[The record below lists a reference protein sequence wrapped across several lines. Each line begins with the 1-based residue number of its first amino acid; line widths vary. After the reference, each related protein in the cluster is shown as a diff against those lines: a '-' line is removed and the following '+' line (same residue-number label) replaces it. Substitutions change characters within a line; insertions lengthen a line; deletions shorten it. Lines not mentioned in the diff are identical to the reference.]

1 MDLTSMMKTM
11 LSSDSIAQMSKK
23 TGTSTDG
30 VKSVLLSS
38 LPAML
43 NGVKGQANNK
53 STVAGFAGAL
63 DSHAQDDTSDISS
76 FLANVDLEDGD
87 KIVKHL
93 LGSSKSATTRAAA
106 KKAGISTS
114 SSKSIIDTAAPLLMS
129 LIGQQATQT
138 AQAKPQSYTVNVGT
152 QQTASSGMGLLSSLL
167 GDSAQTQA
175 SSHQS
180 SGLGSL
186 LGSLFG
192 GSQQTAAQS
201 TDDNAISG
209 MIGSMLG
216 NVDVTSLLSGMLGN
230 GK

>member
-43 NGVKGQANNK
+43 NGVQGQANNAN
-53 STVAGFAGAL
+53 TVAGFAGAL
-63 DSHAQDDTSDISS
+63 DSHAQDDTSDITS
-76 FLANVDLEDGD
+76 FLSNVDLEDGD

-93 LGSSKSATTRAAA
+93 LGGAKSATTRAAA

-138 AQAKPQSYTVNVGT
+138 VQSQPQSQTLNVGT
-152 QQTASSGMGLLSSLL
+152 QQAASSGMGLLASMF
-167 GDSAQTQA
+167 GGTQTQTT
-175 SSHQS
+175 SHQS
-180 SGLGSL
+180 GIGSL

-192 GSQQTAAQS
+192 SSNQQASVQQS
-201 TDDNAISG
+201 SSDNALGS
-209 MIGSMLG
+209 MIGSMIG
-216 NVDVTSLLSGMLGN
+216 NIDVSYLLSNLLSSD
-230 GK
+230 K